1 MDQVLKLV
9 EKITTSGKHNL
20 SELEPEMKEL
30 KKCCKLGSDDVISS
44 VLR

>member
-9 EKITTSGKHNL
+9 EKITTSGRHNL

-30 KKCCKLGSDDVISS
+30 KKHCKLGGDDVISA
-44 VLR
+44 VFR